1 MRISD
6 CLLRTGVILILGA
19 AQTTRAQ
26 ETETG
31 RKEGWSGEAEVGFMA
46 TSGNS
51 EAESFNARVVL
62 HNESFPWRHDT
73 RLETLRSSDEDE
85 TTAERYLLAH
95 KTDYRFD
102 ENRYLFG
109 TLRYEDDRFS
119 GYDYRVSETVG
130 YGRRVYETP
139 GLSLDLE
146 AGVGGRHSL
155 PEASDERDDEL
166 ILRGAGNLEWE
177 ISPSARFTEE
187 LFVESG
193 DENTFT
199 ESISALKLKINGNLA
214 TKLSYTVRH
223 SSDVPEDTEN
233 TDTIIAV
240 TLVLDF

>member
-1 MRISD
+1 MRA
-6 CLLRTGVILILGA
+6 GVFLVLGA
-19 AQTTRAQ
+19 AQASWAQ
-26 ETETG
+26 EAGTG
-31 RKEGWSGEAEVGFMA
+31 SSGGWSGEAEVGFMA

-51 EAESFNARVVL
+51 ETESFNARVVL
-62 HNESFPWRHDT
+62 QNELFPWRHDS
-73 RLETLRSSDEDE
+73 RLETLRSSDEDQ
-85 TTAERYLLAH
+85 TTAERYLFAH

-102 ENRYLFG
+102 ENSYLFG

-139 GLSLDLE
+139 DLSLDLE
-146 AGVGGRHSL
+146 AGIGGRHSL
-155 PEASDERDDEL
+155 LETSDERDDEL
-166 ILRGAGNLEWE
+166 IVRGAGSLEWE
-177 ISPSARFTEE
+177 ISPFARFTEE
-187 LFVESG
+187 LFIESG

-233 TDTIIAV
+233 TDTIVAV
-240 TLVLDF
+240 TLVLDFE